1 MSSSS
6 ADSSVRDR
14 SRVRREAAARS
25 GLPGWLGGRVRVRVR
40 VRGRVRVRV
49 WVRVRVRVWVRERA
63 GASIRARA
71 RAQVLGL
78 ERGGEG

>member
-14 SRVRREAAARS
+14 SRVSREAAARS
-25 GLPGWLGGRVRVRVR
+25 GLPGWLGGRVRVRV
-40 VRGRVRVRV
+40 

-63 GASIRARA
+63 VASIRARA

-78 ERGGEG
+78 E